1 MSDTPRTDAFCRT
14 PTEFNVGQEA
24 RLIPGW
30 IDFAR
35 QLERELAAER
45 DAHNATAN
53 NLGKAL
59 TRAEKAEA
67 ECERL
72 REALESLRSTHYE
85 CDDPWYSCPK
95 SEGGCANDGQGD
107 ECNCGADARNAIIDA
122 ALARK
127 P

>member
-1 MSDTPRTDAFCRT
+1 MNERAHADA
-14 PTEFNVGQEA
+14 
-24 RLIPGW
+24 
-30 IDFAR
+30 
-35 QLERELAAER
+35 LETIAKLKRELAAER

-72 REALESLRSTHYE
+72 REANAKFQRDLCQALN
-85 CDDPWYSCPK
+85 
-95 SEGGCANDGQGD
+95 EGDG
-107 ECNCGADARNAIIDA
+107 AYR
-122 ALARK
+122 